1 MPTVISTAAG
11 SPSAPSEQVP
21 ARKYRQEQV
30 VSGSHSD
37 VVLRAEGISVVYQT
51 PRGAAHAVSDV
62 SFDLRA
68 GETLGIAGASGCGT
82 SSLARAVLQL
92 PRPTSGSVYYRGEN
106 LVRLSPGRMRSLRPE
121 LQMVFQDPMS
131 SLNPRKTILQ
141 SLSEPLRITKVVKS
155 ERRTRVHEILDAV
168 GLDPYRHGDARPG
181 QLSGGQC
188 QRAAIARALLSG
200 ARVLIC
206 DEAVSALDVSLRATV
221 LNLIN
226 ELKAEFGFSVMFIA
240 HDLAVVKNVSDRIL
254 VMYLGQICE
263 QAPADELYESP
274 HHPYS
279 DALMSV
285 VPEADPQKP
294 LPGNSLT
301 GDLPS
306 PLNPPEGCRF
316 RSRCA
321 RADNSCLQRPE
332 MLPLGSS
339 AHLVA

>member
-1 MPTVISTAAG
+1 
-11 SPSAPSEQVP
+11 
-21 ARKYRQEQV
+21 
-30 VSGSHSD
+30 
-37 VVLRAEGISVVYQT
+37 
-51 PRGAAHAVSDV
+51 
-62 SFDLRA
+62 
-68 GETLGIAGASGCGT
+68 
-82 SSLARAVLQL
+82 
-92 PRPTSGSVYYRGEN
+92 
-106 LVRLSPGRMRSLRPE
+106 
-121 LQMVFQDPMS
+121 
-131 SLNPRKTILQ
+131 
-141 SLSEPLRITKVVKS
+141 
-155 ERRTRVHEILDAV
+155 
-168 GLDPYRHGDARPG
+168 
-181 QLSGGQC
+181 
-188 QRAAIARALLSG
+188 AAIARALLSG

-339 AHLVA
+339 AHLVACHHPVNAASVDQALETTSKSAAIHP